1 MAKEVIEEGKGNQ
14 GTFGRS
20 LMKFVQ
26 SRLPYQSYET
36 LDTLSDVN
44 PKYKL
49 FQNQG
54 SKREDALQRQSISS
68 STIINNNA
76 VGDIAMDKG
85 FQEFM
90 YANIQQDKGARIRDY
105 RVMAA
110 FAEVGDAID
119 EICDEIINTD
129 HEGRVVRLHFR
140 DREFKPHEQKEIQAE
155 FQKFVQFF
163 DLDHK
168 GWEYFRSLLTEG
180 ELYWEHII
188 HKDHPKEGILGVVQ
202 IPTELI
208 DPIFGNIHNS
218 IIQGYLLRKPI
229 FNESNPTKV
238 EDMQLIPMDKN
249 QITYINSGIWNDN
262 KTMRLPFLEN
272 ARRAY
277 RQLSLIEDAI
287 VIYRLVRAPEKLV
300 FNVDVGNMSPP
311 KAEAY
316 LRNLQQKYWSRH
328 TYDTDESGTVQKF
341 SPQSMLDSFWFAK
354 RAGSEGTSVN
364 TLAGGQNLGEL
375 EDLMYFLKKLY
386 KSLKV
391 PVTRLN
397 PEQAFQDG
405 TEILREE
412 LKFARF
418 IIRMQQHFAAGLKNG
433 FITHLKLKKIF
444 EKYELKEMQLD
455 LEFNVPTNFFEMRE
469 QQKLELRA
477 NNYNNLAANDFISN
491 TWAQKRYLDWSDIE
505 VKANREFLRKD
516 KELLWEMMQIE
527 QAGPNWR
534 EQMVNTAGEAAA
546 GGDEMGGG
554 LGGAGS
560 AIPNPQ
566 TPPEF
571 GPPPEGGGPM
581 VTGGEG
587 DVPVAPGAEAGA
599 T

>member
-1 MAKEVIEEGKGNQ
+1 
-14 GTFGRS
+14 
-20 LMKFVQ
+20 
-26 SRLPYQSYET
+26 
-36 LDTLSDVN
+36 
-44 PKYKL
+44 
-49 FQNQG
+49 
-54 SKREDALQRQSISS
+54 
-68 STIINNNA
+68 
-76 VGDIAMDKG
+76 
-85 FQEFM
+85 
-90 YANIQQDKGARIRDY
+90 
-105 RVMAA
+105 
-110 FAEVGDAID
+110 
-119 EICDEIINTD
+119 
-129 HEGRVVRLHFR
+129 
-140 DREFKPHEQKEIQAE
+140 
-155 FQKFVQFF
+155 
-163 DLDHK
+163 
-168 GWEYFRSLLTEG
+168 
-180 ELYWEHII
+180 
-188 HKDHPKEGILGVVQ
+188 
-202 IPTELI
+202 
-208 DPIFGNIHNS
+208 
-218 IIQGYLLRKPI
+218 
-229 FNESNPTKV
+229 
-238 EDMQLIPMDKN
+238 
-249 QITYINSGIWNDN
+249 
-262 KTMRLPFLEN
+262 
-272 ARRAY
+272 
-277 RQLSLIEDAI
+277 
-287 VIYRLVRAPEKLV
+287 
-300 FNVDVGNMSPP
+300 MSPP

-328 TYDTDESGTVQKF
+328 TYDTDDAGNVQKF

-354 RAGSEGTSVN
+354 RAGSEGTDVR

-391 PVTRLN
+391 PVTRLDPN
-397 PEQAFQDG
+397 QAFQDG

-444 EKYELKEMQLD
+444 EKYSLKEMQLD

-516 KELLWEMMQIE
+516 KELQWEMMQIE

-534 EQMVNTAGEAAA
+534 EQMTNAAGEAAE
-546 GGDEMGGG
+546 GGGEMGGG
-554 LGGAGS
+554 LGGGGS

-587 DVPVAPGAEAGA
+587 DVPVAPGAEAGV

>member
-76 VGDIAMDKG
+76 IGDIAMDKG

-155 FQKFVQFF
+155 FQKFVQYF

-208 DPIFGNIHNS
+208 DPIFGNIQNS

-229 FNESNPTKV
+229 FNESNPTKI

-262 KTMRLPFLEN
+262 KTIRLPFLEN

-328 TYDTDESGTVQKF
+328 TYDTDESGNVQKF

-444 EKYELKEMQLD
+444 EKYSLKEMQLD

-516 KELLWEMMQIE
+516 KELQWEMMQIE

-534 EQMVNTAGEAAA
+534 EQMVNTAGEAAE
-546 GGDEMGGG
+546 GGGEMGGG
-554 LGGAGS
+554 LGGGGS

-587 DVPVAPGAEAGA
+587 DVPVAPGAEAGV

>member
-1 MAKEVIEEGKGNQ
+1 MAKEVIQEGKGNQ
-14 GTFGRS
+14 GTFRRS

-36 LDTLSDVN
+36 LDTLSEVN

-49 FQNQG
+49 FQHQG
-54 SKREDALQRQSISS
+54 SNREDALQRQSISS

-76 VGDIAMDKG
+76 IGDIAMDKG

-110 FAEVGDAID
+110 FAEVGDALD

-129 HEGRVVRLHFR
+129 HEGRIVRLLFR
-140 DREFKPHEQKEIQAE
+140 DREFKPHEQKEIQGE
-155 FQKFVQFF
+155 FQKFVQYF

-180 ELYWEHII
+180 EVYWEHVI

-208 DPIFGNIHNS
+208 DPIFGNIQNS
-218 IIQGYLLRKPI
+218 IVQGYLLRKPV
-229 FNESNPTKV
+229 FNESNPTKI

-249 QITYINSGIWNDN
+249 QVTYINSGIWNDN
-262 KTMRLPFLEN
+262 KTIRLPFLEN

-433 FITHLKLKKIF
+433 FITHLKLKKIW

-477 NNYNNLAANDFISN
+477 NNYNNLAASEFVSN
-491 TWAQKRYLDWSDIE
+491 TWAQKRYLDWTDIE

-516 KELLWEMMQIE
+516 KELQWELMQIE

-534 EQMVNTAGEAAA
+534 EQMTNAAGEAAEG
-546 GGDEMGGG
+546 GGDMGADLGGG
-554 LGGAGS
+554 GS

-587 DVPVAPGAEAGA
+587 DVPVAPGAEAGV

>member
-36 LDTLSDVN
+36 LDTLSEVN

-155 FQKFVQFF
+155 FQKFVQYF

-208 DPIFGNIHNS
+208 DPIFGNIQNS

-229 FNESNPTKV
+229 FNESNPTKI

-262 KTMRLPFLEN
+262 KTIRLPFLEN

-328 TYDTDESGTVQKF
+328 TYDTDDAGNVQKF

-444 EKYELKEMQLD
+444 EKYSLKEMQLD